1 MSAGEDGA
9 WSRDLETEIVS
20 LPAEAFLERKEAIVD
35 VYRAAFSPP
44 PYRKSENEVR
54 QFRGSLQR
62 HVGRQGFRCRLAR
75 QERGAL
81 AGFAYGYTARR
92 GLWWYDVVSAQMD
105 EEMKREWLSDPF
117 ELVELAVRPER
128 QGRGFGGRLHDDLLT
143 GLPHSTALLSTLD
156 AETAAWHLYRHRG
169 WRVLLDD
176 FHFPNVP
183 RPYVIMGLRLSDGE
197 GDRDTSPER
206 VPR

>member
-1 MSAGEDGA
+1 MSAGENAA
-9 WSRDLETEIVS
+9 WSRDLETEIIALS
-20 LPAEAFLERKEAIVD
+20 AEAFLERKEAIVD

-62 HVGRQGFRCRLAR
+62 HAGRQGFRCRLAR
-75 QERGAL
+75 QERGPL

-92 GLWWYDVVSAQMD
+92 GVWWYDVVSAQMD
-105 EEMKREWLSDPF
+105 EEMKREWLADPF

-128 QGRGFGGRLHDDLLT
+128 QGRGFGGRLHDALLA

-156 AETAAWHLYRHRG
+156 AETAAWHLYHHRG

-176 FHFPNVP
+176 FRFPNVS

-197 GDRDTSPER
+197 GESDTSPET